1 MFEEPKVRTIIRPKD
16 TAFRSRIQTLEIENS
31 RNFLDV
37 REFLNSIKFPVIG
50 NIRNKLNRNNNIQQQ
65 HPARKDAQRV
75 NKYKQWEHEFDDA
88 LKCIEFPVKLS
99 DVSKFAKRT
108 NMSINVH
115 TFDKKRIVPLEIS
128 IEEKK
133 THVDLLYL
141 SEKITTTTV

>member
-1 MFEEPKVRTIIRPKD
+1 MPLPPTLANKKAITNVKNKD
-16 TAFRSRIQTLEIENS
+16 NKC
-31 RNFLDV
+31 FLWAV
-37 REFLNSIKFPVIG
+37 LAA
-50 NIRNKLNRNNNIQQQ
+50 L
-65 HPARKDAQRV
+65 HPASKHVQRV
-75 NKYKQWEHEFDDA
+75 NKHKQWEHEFDDV
-88 LKCIEFPVKLS
+88 LKGIEFSVKLS